1 MQQSLSEKRKLA
13 HGWFGGAGLPRGW
26 QWIKLGNA
34 CEINPRRPKGFDRA
48 DDKPTTF
55 IPMGAVNATCGM
67 VDRPQTC
74 PYREIKK
81 GYTFFSDGDV
91 LFAKITPCMQNG
103 KHFIAG
109 NSLDGVGFASTEF
122 HVLRPGDSLLAEWVH
137 FYLRQPAILKE
148 ATYHFTGTAGQQ
160 RVPDSFLKELS
171 IPSPSLPEQKRVV
184 AVLNKQMAAVEG
196 ARGAALE
203 RVEAVRAL
211 PSAWLREVFSFGGSG
226 LPRGWRWTTLNNVC
240 IEDRC
245 AIDGKSDDASVLPY
259 LSLENIESV
268 SGKIVF
274 HAGKT
279 SNSDIQV
286 GVSTCFRFGPEHVLY
301 GKLRPYLNKVA
312 LPDFSGRCTTEAI
325 PILPKPEINR
335 EFLAWTLRRRE
346 TVDWAMAERTGS
358 RMPRTNMKH
367 LMSFKFPLPPL
378 AEQERLVSVL
388 NAKMAATEKVRA
400 AAEAALEAITALPAA
415 LLREAFSGAL

>member
-1 MQQSLSEKRKLA
+1 MQKSLSEKRKLA
-13 HGWFGGAGLPRGW
+13 RGWFGEGGLPQGW

-171 IPSPSLPEQKRVV
+171 IPSPSLPEQKRIVV
-184 AVLNKQMAAVEG
+184 VLNKQMAAVEK
-196 ARGAALE
+196 ARAAALE

-211 PSAWLREVFSFGGSG
+211 PSAWLREVFAFGGGG
-226 LPRGWRWTTLNNVC
+226 LPRGWRWEKLGDIC
-240 IEDRC
+240 
-245 AIDGKSDDASVLPY
+245 SVLDNKRKPVKKADRKAGPY
-259 LSLENIESV
+259 PYYGATGVLDYVDDYIFDETLVLIGEDGAKWGSGENTAFMA
-268 SGKIVF
+268 SGKYWVNN
-274 HAGKT
+274 HAHVVKPNENTLANEFLVHWLISLDLTPHISG
-279 SNSDIQV
+279 
-286 GVSTCFRFGPEHVLY
+286 STVPKLNQE
-301 GKLRPYLNKVA
+301 KLR
-312 LPDFSGRCTTEAI
+312 SI
-325 PILPKPEINR
+325 P
-335 EFLAWTLRRRE
+335 
-346 TVDWAMAERTGS
+346 V
-358 RMPRTNMKH
+358 
-367 LMSFKFPLPPL
+367 PLPPL
-378 AEQERLVSVL
+378 TDQKRLVSAL
-388 NAKMAATEKVRA
+388 NAKMAVTEKIRV
-400 AAEAALEAITALPAA
+400 AAEAELEAITALPAA